1 LSVGRANWLLWL
13 GFFLAAGAGCVA
25 VPRPDVA
32 PGEFVLRGKL
42 AVTQEHDSFS
52 ARFLWHQQNDY
63 FAMDVWG
70 PLGQGRMRLEG
81 TSEHLTLIDGHGG
94 VVTEGAA
101 EAVMTRHLGWSLPLA
116 VLPEWVRGRP
126 APGPAATR
134 RQTDAQGRLV
144 AFDQL
149 RWRVEL
155 DRFAAVRGGVEGA
168 ADAAPAAWLPYRVTA
183 TRGAYRVRLA
193 VSEWRI

>member
-1 LSVGRANWLLWL
+1 LSVCRANWLLLL
-13 GFFLAAGAGCVA
+13 GFFLVTGAGCAA
-25 VPRPDVA
+25 VPRPEVA

-52 ARFLWHQQNDY
+52 ARFLWHQQNGH

-81 TSEHLTLIDGHGG
+81 TSEHLTLIDGQGG
-94 VVTEGAA
+94 VVTEGPA

-126 APGPAATR
+126 APGLAATR
-134 RQTDAQGRLV
+134 RQTDDLGRLV

-155 DRFAAVRGGVEGA
+155 DRFAAAQGA
-168 ADAAPAAWLPYRVTA
+168 ANTPPGEWLPYRVTA